1 MKKWV
6 GSISFLLIT
15 LIMLIGCSKN
25 RKQELGSKF
34 SKKDIKD
41 IDEEVEELDPIIE
54 KINNMTIEEK
64 IGQLVFVGLDGLEP
78 DDRTVKLIEKNYV
91 GGFILFKKNI
101 KSVDQT
107 VKLTNSLKDINSK
120 NTIPLFI
127 GVDEEGG
134 RVSRFPKELTKIPKA
149 RDIGLVDDEK
159 FSYKIGNILGER
171 LSALGINIDFAPVLD
186 IHSNL
191 KNTVIG
197 DRAYGTTTEIVSKHG
212 ILVMDGIMDS
222 NVIPVVKH
230 FPGHGDTYMDSHIDL
245 PVVNKTID
253 ELEELELIPF
263 ENAIKN
269 GADVVMMGHIL
280 LTNIDEEYP
289 ASLSKKIINGILREK
304 LKFNGVVVTDDMTMG
319 AIAQNYDIGDA
330 SVRSL
335 KAGSDIVLVCF
346 DYENQII
353 ALNDIMKAVNNNDI
367 SQDEIDKKVYRI
379 LKLKEKYDLVD
390 SEIETPNGEDINRK
404 TIEVLE
410 KYLKQR

>member
-1 MKKWV
+1 MNKW
-6 GSISFLLIT
+6 IKYIFFLLIIT
-15 LIMLIGCSKN
+15 LIFTGCSKKTKKEPG
-25 RKQELGSKF
+25 RKF
-34 SKKDIKD
+34 SKKDID
-41 IDEEVEELDPIIE
+41 QEEEEVDPIIE
-54 KINNMTIEEK
+54 KMKEMTIEEK
-64 IGQLVFVGLDGLEP
+64 IGQLVFVGLDGMEP
-78 DDRTVKLIEKNYV
+78 DERAVELIENYYV

-101 KSVDQT
+101 KSIEQT
-107 VKLTNSLKDINSK
+107 VKLTNSLKNINSK
-120 NTIPLFI
+120 NSIPLFI
-127 GVDEEGG
+127 GADEEGG
-134 RVSRFPKELTKIPKA
+134 RVSRLPKELVKTPKA
-149 RDIGLVDDEK
+149 REIGTIDDEK
-159 FSYKIGNILGER
+159 FSYEIGKLLGKS
-171 LSALGINIDFAPVLD
+171 LSALGINMDFAPVLD

-222 NVIPVVKH
+222 NVIPVIKH
-230 FPGHGDTYMDSHIDL
+230 FPGHGDTYVDSHIDL

-289 ASLSKKIINGILREK
+289 ASLSERIINGILREK

-335 KAGSDIVLVCF
+335 KAGSDMVLVCF
-346 DYENQII
+346 EYEKQMEV
-353 ALNDIMKAVNNNDI
+353 LNVIMEAINNNEI

-390 SEIETPNGEDINRK
+390 NEIEIPNGEDMNKK
-404 TIEVLE
+404 TSEIFERYM
-410 KYLKQR
+410 K

>member
-289 ASLSKKIINGILREK
+289 ASLSKKIINGIDRK
-304 LKFNGVVVTDDMTMG
+304 ST
-319 AIAQNYDIGDA
+319 
-330 SVRSL
+330 R
-335 KAGSDIVLVCF
+335 
-346 DYENQII
+346 
-353 ALNDIMKAVNNNDI
+353 LN
-367 SQDEIDKKVYRI
+367 S
-379 LKLKEKYDLVD
+379 
-390 SEIETPNGEDINRK
+390 SH
-404 TIEVLE
+404 
-410 KYLKQR
+410 